1 MLVVVRIRY
10 VAEGFCVS
18 GGSYVWHRV
27 MGLAVMVFEF
37 GAVRFRSVEREDLKL
52 LHVWENDFWVIMY
65 SRGRPLNFVNVPQLE
80 RMYEEWVKDEKHL
93 HFIVE
98 LVESGESVGT
108 ARLHL
113 HDWGRVRSC
122 DIGAYV
128 GKKELWGKGLGK
140 QVYLGLLE
148 MAFRQLNVDRC
159 EASSVEYN
167 GRSHKALEA
176 VGFKKI
182 GAFRQCVFV
191 NGRKWDD
198 YAFDLLREEYVEQRD
213 ALLKRIL
220 GDRAEEYV
228 KKHCTIEG
236 Y

>member
-1 MLVVVRIRY
+1 VYLVAVICGI
-10 VAEGFCVS
+10 A
-18 GGSYVWHRV
+18 GGY
-27 MGLAVMVFEF
+27 MVFEF
-37 GAVRFRSVEREDLKL
+37 GAVRFRPVEPEDLKL
-52 LHVWENDFWVIMY
+52 LHVWENDFWVIMF

-80 RMYEEWVKDEKHL
+80 KLYEEWVKDEKHL
-93 HFIVE
+93 HFIIE
-98 LVESGESVGT
+98 LVESGEAVGT

-122 DIGAYV
+122 DIGAYI
-128 GKKELWGKGLGK
+128 GKKDLWGKGLGK

-167 GRSHKALEA
+167 RRSHKALEA
-176 VGFKKI
+176 VGFKRT
-182 GAFRQCVFV
+182 GVFRQCVFV

-198 YAFDLLREEYVEQRD
+198 YAFDLLREEYLEQRM

-220 GDRAEEYV
+220 GDKIEEYV
-228 KKHCTIEG
+228 KKHCIIEG